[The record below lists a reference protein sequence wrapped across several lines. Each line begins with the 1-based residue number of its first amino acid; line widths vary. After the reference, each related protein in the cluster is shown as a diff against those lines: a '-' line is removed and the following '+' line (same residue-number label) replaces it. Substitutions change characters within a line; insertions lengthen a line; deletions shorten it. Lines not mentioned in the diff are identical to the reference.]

1 MSDKYI
7 ELRVEG
13 FANKADEDYLIY
25 QLGELGFE
33 SFVNE
38 KEALLAYIQLE
49 QFNAEAVKK
58 MLNDEFSSLR
68 ISTSEIENQ
77 NWNAEWESQFEPVY
91 ISDECTIK
99 APFHTLENKVKYE
112 IEIMPKMSFGTGHHP
127 TTKMMCEWI
136 LENEMHSKQILD
148 MGCGTGV
155 LGILAGMKGAK
166 SITAIDIEENAA
178 ENAHE
183 NFQKNNVNAQVIC
196 GTADDIPSNE
206 TYDILFANIN
216 RNIIQNDL
224 KKYVSHLNLNGF
236 IYLSGFLENDK
247 SAIESSAYEFQLRQ
261 IGFKQINEWISIGFV
276 KEI

>member
-13 FANKADEDYLIY
+13 FANKAEEDFLIY
-25 QLGELGFE
+25 QLSEQGFE
-33 SFVNE
+33 SFVND
-38 KEALLAYIQLE
+38 KEALLAYIQQQ
-49 QFNAEAVKK
+49 QFDAETIKT
-58 MLNDEFSSLR
+58 LFSNEFSNLR
-68 ISTSEIENQ
+68 FLKFEIENQ

-91 ISDECTIK
+91 IADECIIK
-99 APFHTLENKVKYE
+99 APFHILNKKVKYE

-127 TTKMMCEWI
+127 TTQMMCEWI
-136 LENEMHSKQILD
+136 LENEMDSKQILD

-155 LGILAGMKGAK
+155 LGILAGLKGAK

-178 ENAHE
+178 ENARE

-224 KKYVSHLNLNGF
+224 KKYVSHLNPKGVM
-236 IYLSGFLENDK
+236 YLSGFLENDRD
-247 SAIESSAYEFQLRQ
+247 AIVSSAQEFQLLQ

-276 KEI
+276 KQF